1 MKLPVRV
8 KQCAAKAYQCGKS
21 LEPTRTD
28 TRLGSVCVFPERDS
42 KQSEWSGLENVSLV
56 GRVSVTSADVK
67 LRQGLEGEFAL
78 SECDKKSERSCL
90 CESDGV
96 STERGTSAERSWS
109 SDSACEQSE
118 WKSVAV
124 WTWKREVLRSWGC
137 DFR

>member
-67 LRQGLEGEFAL
+67 LRQGLEGESAL
-78 SECDKKSERSCL
+78 STRSPSEVVCVRVTVCL
-90 CESDGV
+90 Y
-96 STERGTSAERSWS
+96 TSAERSWS

-124 WTWKREVLRSWGC
+124 WTWKREVLSVVWV
-137 DFR
+137 

>member
-78 SECDKKSERSCL
+78 STRSPSEVVCVRVTVCL
-90 CESDGV
+90 SEV
-96 STERGTSAERSWS
+96 RSWS

-124 WTWKREVLRSWGC
+124 WTWKREVLSVVWV
-137 DFR
+137 

>member
-67 LRQGLEGEFAL
+67 LRQGLEGKLLCQSATRSPSEVVCVRVTVCLL
-78 SECDKKSERSCL
+78 SEVRVRNEVGRQTLPVNKVSGKVLLCGPGSVKFCRSC
-90 CESDGV
+90 
-96 STERGTSAERSWS
+96 
-109 SDSACEQSE
+109 
-118 WKSVAV
+118 
-124 WTWKREVLRSWGC
+124 GC